1 MDKSSGHIFLS
12 ELGVI
17 GLNTQ
22 LVEIPSASYTSTL
35 ALDSI
40 ISPRERMGPN
50 CKPALPIAMPKQPA
64 SLVAFARVGHT

>member
-12 ELGVI
+12 EPGVI

-40 ISPRERMGPN
+40 ISPREEQDQ
-50 CKPALPIAMPKQPA
+50 IA
-64 SLVAFARVGHT
+64 SLHCQLPCQSNQPCSFC